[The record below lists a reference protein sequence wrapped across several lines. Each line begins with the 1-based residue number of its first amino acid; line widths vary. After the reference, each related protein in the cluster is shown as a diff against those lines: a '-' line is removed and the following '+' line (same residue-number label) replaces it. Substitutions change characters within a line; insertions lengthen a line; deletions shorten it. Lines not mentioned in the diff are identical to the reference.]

1 MKISDF
7 SIKRPVFTF
16 VTMMLVILL
25 GAVSLFKI
33 PITLIPELNPP
44 IGVVV
49 TSYPGASP
57 TEVNEKV
64 TKPLES
70 TLATL
75 PGIEKITSTSQE
87 STNMILLEFDWSTNI
102 KDIQSEVLQRLDL
115 VSLPDEANANFLKF
129 DPSQLPIIQLALRAE
144 NQDTD
149 IRKIAEQLE
158 LELQRQDGVASV
170 TVSGKIIEEIQIA
183 LNAEALEER
192 GLTQVEVVQVIQ
204 ANNISLPGESINTEE
219 GQLLTTRILST
230 FTSAEQIANLT
241 LSVNP
246 LTGEEIKISDFATVE
261 RVEQEQE
268 TITRAG
274 EYGAVLMS
282 VLQESGANTAEVS
295 ETFKKALDELLAKP
309 EFAGVKADILYD
321 QGDYV
326 DLAIGNIGTSL
337 IYGGFFAMLVL
348 FLFLRGLK
356 SPLIIGIAIPY
367 SVIVTFVLMYFSD
380 FSLNVLTLGALALG
394 IGMLVDNAI
403 VVIENIERHISL
415 GKSPKE
421 AASIGTKEVGIA
433 IIASTLTTVAVFV
446 PVAFTTGLIGQIF
459 TEFALTISFSL
470 FASLIVSLTVVPML
484 ASKFLSA
491 KNININEQRAKSTFY
506 QSYRKALIWTLKKR
520 AVVLG
525 VTIIVFG
532 LSCFAL
538 FKTGTEF
545 IPATDEGYVTVEVNL
560 PRGTSIDVTEQ
571 VVSKIEERINEES
584 EVEALI
590 SLIGGD
596 QQSLSRGTSSSNE
609 AQLYV
614 KLVPLSERDRSI
626 FEFTEE
632 VEADVKDIVGNK
644 GEVEF
649 TLSTS
654 SGSAPNTMTFRVTD
668 SNEVRLKETVKDIQ
682 AQLKEIDTVL
692 EVTTDLDNTADEV
705 QIVVNRDAANAY
717 GMMPAQIAQTVFAM
731 MRGVLTT
738 QILTDDGEV
747 LSVYTGFGE
756 TYKTDVESVKTM
768 KLRTSAGVFVE
779 LQDIADVTIAKSQ
792 TSIRRSDQAAAVA
805 FFLKYKNGESL
816 SSISTKVDKAIEKV
830 KTPSETAVVFSGD
843 RELYENAKN
852 DMYLAVALAVVL
864 VYIVMAAQF
873 ESLRYPFIIMF
884 SVPLMV
890 IGVAISL
897 WITNTLLGITAVI
910 GVLILIGIVVNN
922 GIVLVSYIN
931 QKKEEGY
938 STYDAILISGQDR
951 LRPILMTA
959 LTTMLGL
966 IPLALGIGE
975 GTEMNQPMAIV
986 VIGGLV
992 TSTLLTL
999 FIVPIIYSFIDKETR
1014 KIALKG
1020 DLTK

>member
-70 TLATL
+70 TLASL

-102 KDIQSEVLQRLDL
+102 KEIQSEVLQRLDL
-115 VSLPDEANANFLKF
+115 VSLPDEAMANFLKF
-129 DPSQLPIIQLALRAE
+129 DPSQLPIIQLALRVE
-144 NQDTD
+144 NQDID
-149 IRKIAEQLE
+149 VRKIAEQLE

-192 GLTQVEVVQVIQ
+192 GLTQAEVVQVIQ

-326 DLAIGNIGTSL
+326 DLAISNIGTSL

-403 VVIENIERHISL
+403 VVIENIERHIAL
-415 GKSPKE
+415 GKSPSE

-470 FASLIVSLTVVPML
+470 FASLIVALTVVPML
-484 ASKFLSA
+484 ASKFLTA
-491 KNININEQRAKSTFY
+491 KNGNINEQRANSTFY
-506 QSYRKALIWTLKKR
+506 QSYRKALKWTLKRR

-545 IPATDEGYVTVEVNL
+545 IPATDEGYVTVEVDL
-560 PRGTSIDVTEQ
+560 PRGTSLAITEQ
-571 VVSKIEERINEES
+571 VVSEVEERINEES

-596 QQSLSRGTSSSNE
+596 QQSLSRGTSSSNK

-614 KLVPLSERDRSI
+614 KLVPLSERKRSI

-632 VEADVKDIVGNK
+632 VEADVKAIVGTK

-654 SGSAPNTMTFRVTD
+654 SGSSPNTMTFRVTD

-682 AQLKEIDTVL
+682 AELEKIDAIL

-705 QIVVNRDAANAY
+705 QIVVNRDAANEY

-738 QILTDDGEV
+738 QILTDNGEV

-779 LQDIADVTIAKSQ
+779 LQDVADVTIAKSQ

-805 FFLKYKNGESL
+805 FFLKYQNEESL

-830 KTPSETAVVFSGD
+830 KTPSETAIVFSGD

-873 ESLRYPFIIMF
+873 ESLRYPFIMMF

-910 GVLILIGIVVNN
+910 GILVLVGIVVNN
-922 GIVLVSYIN
+922 GIVLVDYIN
-931 QKKEEGY
+931 QKKAEGY

-986 VIGGLV
+986 VIGGLF

-999 FIVPIIYSFIDKETR
+999 FIVPIIYSLIDKETR
-1014 KIALKG
+1014 KVAS
-1020 DLTK
+1020 

>member
-16 VTMMLVILL
+16 VTMVLVILL

-70 TLATL
+70 ALATL
-75 PGIEKITSTSQE
+75 PGIDKITSTSQE
-87 STNMILLEFDWSTNI
+87 GTNMILLEFDWSTKI
-102 KDIQSEVLQRLDL
+102 KEVQPEVLQRLDL
-115 VSLPDEANANFLKF
+115 VSLPDEAQANFLKF
-129 DPSQLPIIQLALRAE
+129 DPAQVPIIQLALRVE
-144 NQDTD
+144 GEEVD
-149 IRKIAEQLE
+149 IRALAEQLE
-158 LELQRQDGVASV
+158 LELQRQEGVASV
-170 TVSGKIIEEIQIA
+170 NVSGKVIEEIQIA
-183 LNAEALEER
+183 LNAEALEAR
-192 GLTQVEVVQVIQ
+192 GLTQAEVVQVIQ
-204 ANNISLPGESINTEE
+204 ANNISLPGEPINTEQ

-246 LTGEEIKISDFATVE
+246 LTGEAVKISDFATVE
-261 RVEQEQE
+261 RVEQEQD

-282 VLQESGANTAEVS
+282 VLQESGANTAAVS
-295 ETFKKALDELLAKP
+295 ETFKKALDDLLAKP

-326 DLAIGNIGTSL
+326 DLAISNIGTSL

-348 FLFLRGLK
+348 FIFLRGLK
-356 SPLIIGIAIPY
+356 SPLIIGIAILY

-403 VVIENIERHISL
+403 VVIENIERHIAL
-415 GKSPKE
+415 GKSPME
-421 AASIGTKEVGIA
+421 AASIGTKEVGVA

-459 TEFALTISFSL
+459 MEFALTISFSL
-470 FASLIVSLTVVPML
+470 FASLIVALTVVPML
-484 ASKFLSA
+484 AGKFLRA
-491 KNININEQRAKSTFY
+491 KNGNINEQRANSMFY
-506 QSYRKALIWTLKKR
+506 QSYRKALIWTLKRR
-520 AVVLG
+520 AVVL
-525 VTIIVFG
+525 TMTLIVFG
-532 LSCFAL
+532 IACFAL
-538 FKTGTEF
+538 YKTGTEF
-545 IPATDEGYVTVEVNL
+545 IPPTDEGYVNVEVDL
-560 PRGTSIDVTEQ
+560 PSGTSLAVTEQ
-571 VVSKIEERINEES
+571 IVSEIEERINEEP
-584 EVEALI
+584 EVDALI
-590 SLIGGD
+590 SLIGGN
-596 QQSLSRGTSSSNE
+596 QQSLSRGTSSSNK

-614 KLVPLSERDRSI
+614 KLVPLSERNRSI

-649 TLSTS
+649 ALSTS
-654 SGSAPNTMTFRVTD
+654 TGSSPNTMTFRVTD

-682 AQLKEIDTVL
+682 AELEKVDAIL
-692 EVTTDLDNTADEV
+692 EVTTDLDNTVDEV
-705 QIVVNRDAANAY
+705 QIVVNRDAANEY
-717 GMMPAQIAQTVFAM
+717 GMMPAQIAQTVFSM

-756 TYKTDVESVKTM
+756 TYKTDIEAVKTM

-779 LQDIADVTIAKSQ
+779 LQDIADVEIAKSQ

-805 FFLKYKNGESL
+805 FFLKYKNEESL
-816 SSISTKVDKAIEKV
+816 SSISAKVDKVIEEV

-843 RELYENAKN
+843 RELYENAKD

-873 ESLRYPFIIMF
+873 ESLRYPFIMMF

-910 GVLILIGIVVNN
+910 GILVLVGIVVNN
-922 GIVLVSYIN
+922 GIVLVDYIN

-938 STYDAILISGQDR
+938 ATYEAILISGQDR

-966 IPLALGIGE
+966 VPLALGIGE
-975 GTEMNQPMAIV
+975 GTEINQPMAIV
-986 VIGGLV
+986 VIGGLF

-999 FIVPIIYSFIDKETR
+999 FIVPIIYSLIDKETR
-1014 KIALKG
+1014 KVVS
-1020 DLTK
+1020 

>member
-16 VTMMLVILL
+16 VTMLLVILL

-87 STNMILLEFDWSTNI
+87 STNMIFLEFDWSTNI
-102 KDIQSEVLQRLDL
+102 KEIQSEVLQRLDL
-115 VSLPDEANANFLKF
+115 VSLPDEAMANFLKF
-129 DPSQLPIIQLALRAE
+129 DPSQLPIIQLALRVE

-149 IRKIAEQLE
+149 VRKIAEQLE

-170 TVSGKIIEEIQIA
+170 NVSGKIIEEIQIA

-192 GLTQVEVVQVIQ
+192 GLTQAEVVQVIQ

-230 FTSAEQIANLT
+230 FTSAEQIANLI

-268 TITRAG
+268 TVTRAG

-295 ETFKKALDELLAKP
+295 ETFKKALDELLEKP

-326 DLAIGNIGTSL
+326 DLAISNIGTSL

-403 VVIENIERHISL
+403 VVIENIERHIAL
-415 GKSPKE
+415 GKSPRE

-470 FASLIVSLTVVPML
+470 FASLIVALTVVPML
-484 ASKFLSA
+484 ASKFLSV
-491 KNININEQRAKSTFY
+491 KNGNINEQRANSRFY
-506 QSYRKALIWTLKKR
+506 QSYRKALIWTLKR
-520 AVVLG
+520 RTVVL
-525 VTIIVFG
+525 VSTFIVFG

-538 FKTGTEF
+538 YKTGTEF
-545 IPATDEGYVTVEVNL
+545 IPPTDEGYVTVEVDL
-560 PRGTSIDVTEQ
+560 PRGTSLDVTEQ
-571 VVSKIEERINEES
+571 VVSEVEERINEEL

-596 QQSLSRGTSSSNE
+596 QQALSRGTASSNK

-614 KLVPLSERDRSI
+614 KLVPLSERERSI

-649 TLSTS
+649 ALTTS
-654 SGSAPNTMTFRVTD
+654 SGSSPNTMTFRVTD

-682 AQLKEIDTVL
+682 AELEKVDAIL

-705 QIVVNRDAANAY
+705 QIVVNRDAANEY

-779 LQDIADVTIAKSQ
+779 LQDVADVTIAKSQ

-805 FFLKYKNGESL
+805 FFLKYKNEESL
-816 SSISTKVDKAIEKV
+816 SSISAKVDKAIEKV
-830 KTPSETAVVFSGD
+830 ETPSETAIVFSGD
-843 RELYENAKN
+843 RELYENAKD

-873 ESLRYPFIIMF
+873 ESLRYPFIMMF

-910 GVLILIGIVVNN
+910 GILVLVGIVVNN
-922 GIVLVSYIN
+922 GIVLVDYIN
-931 QKKEEGY
+931 QKKAEGH

-951 LRPILMTA
+951 IRPILMTA

-986 VIGGLV
+986 VIGGLF

-999 FIVPIIYSFIDKETR
+999 FIVPIIYSLIDKETR
-1014 KIALKG
+1014 KVAS
-1020 DLTK
+1020 

>member
-102 KDIQSEVLQRLDL
+102 KEIQSEVLQRLDL
-115 VSLPDEANANFLKF
+115 VSLPDEAMANFLKF
-129 DPSQLPIIQLALRAE
+129 DPSQLPIIQLALRVE
-144 NQDTD
+144 NQDID
-149 IRKIAEQLE
+149 VRKIAEQLE

-192 GLTQVEVVQVIQ
+192 GLTQAEVVQVIQ

-326 DLAIGNIGTSL
+326 DLAISNIGTSL

-403 VVIENIERHISL
+403 VVIENIERHIAL
-415 GKSPKE
+415 GKSPAE

-470 FASLIVSLTVVPML
+470 FAS
-484 ASKFLSA
+484 
-491 KNININEQRAKSTFY
+491 
-506 QSYRKALIWTLKKR
+506 
-520 AVVLG
+520 
-525 VTIIVFG
+525 
-532 LSCFAL
+532 
-538 FKTGTEF
+538 
-545 IPATDEGYVTVEVNL
+545 
-560 PRGTSIDVTEQ
+560 
-571 VVSKIEERINEES
+571 
-584 EVEALI
+584 
-590 SLIGGD
+590 
-596 QQSLSRGTSSSNE
+596 
-609 AQLYV
+609 
-614 KLVPLSERDRSI
+614 
-626 FEFTEE
+626 
-632 VEADVKDIVGNK
+632 
-644 GEVEF
+644 
-649 TLSTS
+649 
-654 SGSAPNTMTFRVTD
+654 
-668 SNEVRLKETVKDIQ
+668 
-682 AQLKEIDTVL
+682 
-692 EVTTDLDNTADEV
+692 
-705 QIVVNRDAANAY
+705 
-717 GMMPAQIAQTVFAM
+717 
-731 MRGVLTT
+731 
-738 QILTDDGEV
+738 
-747 LSVYTGFGE
+747 
-756 TYKTDVESVKTM
+756 
-768 KLRTSAGVFVE
+768 
-779 LQDIADVTIAKSQ
+779 
-792 TSIRRSDQAAAVA
+792 
-805 FFLKYKNGESL
+805 
-816 SSISTKVDKAIEKV
+816 
-830 KTPSETAVVFSGD
+830 
-843 RELYENAKN
+843 
-852 DMYLAVALAVVL
+852 
-864 VYIVMAAQF
+864 
-873 ESLRYPFIIMF
+873 
-884 SVPLMV
+884 
-890 IGVAISL
+890 
-897 WITNTLLGITAVI
+897 
-910 GVLILIGIVVNN
+910 
-922 GIVLVSYIN
+922 
-931 QKKEEGY
+931 
-938 STYDAILISGQDR
+938 
-951 LRPILMTA
+951 
-959 LTTMLGL
+959 
-966 IPLALGIGE
+966 
-975 GTEMNQPMAIV
+975 
-986 VIGGLV
+986 
-992 TSTLLTL
+992 
-999 FIVPIIYSFIDKETR
+999 
-1014 KIALKG
+1014 
-1020 DLTK
+1020 

>member
-102 KDIQSEVLQRLDL
+102 KEIQSEVLQRLDL
-115 VSLPDEANANFLKF
+115 VSLPDEAMANFLKF
-129 DPSQLPIIQLALRAE
+129 DPSQLPIIQLALRVE
-144 NQDTD
+144 NQDID
-149 IRKIAEQLE
+149 VRKIAEQLE

-192 GLTQVEVVQVIQ
+192 GLTQAEVVQVIQ

-295 ETFKKALDELLAKP
+295 ETFKKALDELLEKP

-326 DLAIGNIGTSL
+326 DLAISNIGTSL

-403 VVIENIERHISL
+403 VVIENIERHIAL
-415 GKSPKE
+415 GKSPSE

-470 FASLIVSLTVVPML
+470 FASLIVALTVVPML
-484 ASKFLSA
+484 ASKFLTA
-491 KNININEQRAKSTFY
+491 KNGNINEQRANSTFY
-506 QSYRKALIWTLKKR
+506 QYYRKALKWTLKRR

-545 IPATDEGYVTVEVNL
+545 IPATDEGYVTVEVDL
-560 PRGTSIDVTEQ
+560 PRGTSLAITEQ
-571 VVSKIEERINEES
+571 VVSEVEERINEES

-596 QQSLSRGTSSSNE
+596 QQSLSRGTSSSNK

-614 KLVPLSERDRSI
+614 KLVPLSERKRSI

-632 VEADVKDIVGNK
+632 VEADVKDIVGTK

-649 TLSTS
+649 ALSTS
-654 SGSAPNTMTFRVTD
+654 SGSSPNTMTFRVTD

-682 AQLKEIDTVL
+682 AELEKVDAIL

-705 QIVVNRDAANAY
+705 QIVVNRDAANEY

-731 MRGVLTT
+731 MRGVSTT

-779 LQDIADVTIAKSQ
+779 LQDVADVTIAKSQ

-805 FFLKYKNGESL
+805 FFLKYQNEESL
-816 SSISTKVDKAIEKV
+816 SSISAKVDKAIEKV
-830 KTPSETAVVFSGD
+830 KTPSETAIVFSGD

-873 ESLRYPFIIMF
+873 ESLRYPFIMMF

-910 GVLILIGIVVNN
+910 GILVLVGIVVNN
-922 GIVLVSYIN
+922 GIVLVDYIN
-931 QKKEEGY
+931 QKKAEGY

-986 VIGGLV
+986 VIGGLF

-999 FIVPIIYSFIDKETR
+999 FIVPIIYSLIDKETR
-1014 KIALKG
+1014 KVAS
-1020 DLTK
+1020 